1 MILLLSAAA
10 FSMEPPSFE
19 LLDDLDRWEKGMDNV
34 MAGPQGC
41 WDFTGEVVQTVTLH
55 QPPDFFSSARVS
67 EFSGKGTFKARLDE
81 GVWGKI
87 TQEMEDKEDET
98 DFEMPIVPLIGEVRS
113 KDGDDGQS
121 VSISVSQDTVQV
133 AESLGKSVNLLR
145 QAVDEWAG
153 RTETALAQWDK
164 EQQAVMLM
172 REIPVTEDD
181 HRPIHVD
188 VRFPEAGEHADR
200 IDAVW
205 PRIVKVGKWP
215 VRATIRDAQMH
226 LLAYPHEGMSLP
238 RAESLSLV
246 VGFLGYTLGYEQTL
260 KYRSAAQ
267 CTGDADAVEDQK
279 TP

>member
-1 MILLLSAAA
+1 MILFIAVAALA
-10 FSMEPPSFE
+10 IEPPSMK

-41 WDFTGEVVQTVTLH
+41 WDFAGAVTQTVTLH
-55 QPPDFFSSARVS
+55 QPPDFFSAARNE
-67 EFSGKGTFKARLDE
+67 EFEGKGTFKARLKD
-81 GVWGKI
+81 GVWGEI
-87 TQEMEDKEDET
+87 EQEMEKKEDDGET
-98 DFEMPIVPLIGEVRS
+98 DFELPIVPLIGEVRS
-113 KDGDDGQS
+113 EEAEGEEQS

-153 RTETALAQWDK
+153 RTETAVAQWDK
-164 EQQAVMLM
+164 EQAAVMLL
-172 REIPVTEDD
+172 REIPVTDTDD
-181 HRPIHVD
+181 RPIHVN

-205 PRIVKVGKWP
+205 PRTVKVGKWP

-226 LLAYPHEGMSLP
+226 VLAYQYEGMSLP
-238 RAESLSLV
+238 RAESVSLV

-260 KYRSAAQ
+260 QFRSAAR
-267 CTGDADAVEDQK
+267 CE
-279 TP
+279 